1 MRIRDFHQHLPN
13 YLHLNFQGWCLNVN
27 MYNTLHG
34 CELIVVIPKD
44 DTLGLVLRTIN
55 PGAVNDKGIQG
66 IHRSFLV
73 LGFETGI

>member
-1 MRIRDFHQHLPN
+1 
-13 YLHLNFQGWCLNVN
+13 

-55 PGAVNDKGIQG
+55 PGAVSDKGIQG